1 MKYLIVG
8 GVAGG
13 ATVAARLR
21 RLDEDAEI
29 ILFERGQYVSY
40 ANCGLPYY
48 IGGEIKERQKLFV
61 QTEKGF
67 VDRFR
72 IDIRT
77 QQEVVAIHQQTKTV
91 EVRNLVSGEQYSEHY
106 DKLVLSPGAEPVR
119 PRIEG
124 IHHPHIF
131 TLRNV
136 SDTDAIKQYITARKP
151 QEAVVVGG
159 GFIGLEMVENLHAQ
173 GIGVSVIEKANQ
185 VMAPLDYSMAQLV
198 HEKLVHKG
206 VQLLLNNGVERFE
219 VQGDKVAVCLENG
232 RRILTDMVI
241 FSIGVRP
248 ETGLAVDAGLA
259 IGATHGIAVNKYMQ
273 TSDPD
278 IYALGDAVEVVH
290 GVTGKPVLIPLAGP
304 ANKQGRIVADNIVF
318 GNTQEY
324 GGTIGTSIAKVFDM
338 AVAAA
343 GANAKLLR
351 REGIAYVS
359 SYTHPAS
366 HAGYYPAA
374 IPMSI
379 KILFAPEGGQ
389 LLGAQ
394 IVGYDGVDK
403 RIEMLAQVIQHHGT
417 VYDLAA
423 LEQAYAPPYSSAKD
437 PVNMA
442 GFVAQNIVEGKVAIA
457 HWRDVNIDDKGQYI
471 LDVRTR
477 DEFQLG
483 NISGSVNIPL
493 DELREHINELPR
505 DKEIIVT
512 CAVGLRGYLA
522 YRILAQNGFAK
533 VRNLSGGY
541 KTWCMATTDWTN
553 RSVSIDCACDAS
565 SSREQTVQTS
575 PVQTVEIDACG
586 LMCPGPIM
594 KLKQNY
600 GNIETGSRLLIKATD
615 PAFGK
620 DVASWC
626 QMMGAKLIDVQDNKG
641 IVQALVEKAEKQPEV
656 HDAANVKLPDNKTMI
671 VFSDDLDKALASFV
685 LANGALAAG
694 KKVTMFFTFWGLNII
709 KKRQKPAVSKDIF
722 GKMFG
727 MMLPSH
733 SGKLSLSKLNMWGM
747 GSLMMRFI
755 MKKKRIDSLESLMQ
769 QAIHGGVEM
778 IACTMSMDVM
788 GVKRE
793 ELLDNVQL
801 GGVAAYME
809 RAEHANMNL
818 FI

>member
-136 SDTDAIKQYITARKP
+136 SDTDAIKQYITEYKP

-173 GIGVSVIEKANQ
+173 GIGVSVIEKADQ

-241 FSIGVRP
+241 LSIGVRP
-248 ETGLAVDAGLA
+248 ETGLAVDAGLT
-259 IGATHGIAVNKYMQ
+259 IGAAHGIAVNKYMQ

-304 ANKQGRIVADNIVF
+304 ANKQGRIVADNIVL
-318 GNTQEY
+318 GNTEEY
-324 GGTIGTSIAKVFDM
+324 DGTIGTSIAKVFDM

-379 KILFAPEGGQ
+379 KILFAPEGGR

-442 GFVAQNIVEGKVAIA
+442 GFVAQNIVEGKVAVA
-457 HWRDVNIDDKGQYI
+457 HWRDVNIDDKEQYI

-493 DELREHINELPR
+493 DELREHIDELPR

-522 YRILAQNGFAK
+522 YRILVQKGFTK

-565 SSREQTVQTS
+565 SSGEQTVQTS
-575 PVQTVEIDACG
+575 PAQTVEIDACG

-641 IVQALVEKAEKQPEV
+641 IVQALVEKVEKQPEV

-709 KKRQKPAVSKDIF
+709 KKRQKPAVHKDIF

-747 GSLMMRFI
+747 GSFMMRVI
-755 MKKKRIDSLESLMQ
+755 MKKRKIDSLESLMQ
-769 QAIHGGVEM
+769 QAIDGGAEM

>member
-136 SDTDAIKQYITARKP
+136 SDTDAIKQYITAHKP

-241 FSIGVRP
+241 LSIGVRP

-318 GNTQEY
+318 GNTEEY

-457 HWRDVNIDDKGQYI
+457 HWRDVNIDDKEQYI

-565 SSREQTVQTS
+565 SSGEQTVQEL

-694 KKVTMFFTFWGLNII
+694 KKVTMFFTFWGLSII

>member
-21 RLDEDAEI
+21 RMDEDAEI
-29 ILFERGQYVSY
+29 VLFERGQYVSY

-77 QQEVVAIHQQTKTV
+77 QQEVVAIHQHSKTV
-91 EVRNLVSGEQYSEHY
+91 EVRNLVSSEVYSEHY

-119 PRIEG
+119 PQIEG

-136 SDTDAIKQYITARKP
+136 SDTDAIKEYITAHKP

-198 HEKLVHKG
+198 HEGLARKG

-219 VQGDKVAVCLENG
+219 VQGEKVAVCLENG
-232 RRILTDMVI
+232 RRLLADMVI
-241 FSIGVRP
+241 LSIGVRP
-248 ETGLAVDAGLA
+248 ETGLAVDAGLT
-259 IGATHGIAVNKYMQ
+259 IGATRGIAVNKYMQ

-318 GNTQEY
+318 GNKEEY
-324 GGTIGTSIAKVFDM
+324 DGTIGTSIAKVFDM
-338 AVAAA
+338 TVAAA

-394 IVGYDGVDK
+394 VVGYDGVDK

-417 VYDLAA
+417 VYDLSA

-442 GFVAQNIVEGKVAIA
+442 GFVAQNIVEGKVAVA
-457 HWRDVNIDDKGQYI
+457 HWRDVNLDDKEQYI

-483 NISGSVNIPL
+483 SIPRSVNIPL

-505 DKEIIVT
+505 DKAIIVT

-522 YRILAQNGFAK
+522 CRVLVQNGFAT

-541 KTWCMATTDWTN
+541 KTWCMATTNWTN
-553 RSVSIDCACDAS
+553 RSVSIDCACNAS
-565 SSREQTVQTS
+565 SDTEQNVQES
-575 PVQTVEIDACG
+575 PVQAIEIDACG

-620 DVASWC
+620 DVVSWC
-626 QMMGAKLIDVQDNKG
+626 QMMGAKLIDVQENKG
-641 IVQALVEKAEKQPEV
+641 MVQALVEKVEKQPEI
-656 HDAANVKLPDNKTMI
+656 HDMTNLKLPDNKTMI

-709 KKRQKPAVSKDIF
+709 KKRQKPAVHKDIF

-747 GSLMMRFI
+747 GSWMMRLI
-755 MKKKRIDSLESLMQ
+755 MKNKRIDSLESLMQ
-769 QAIHGGVEM
+769 QAIDGGAEM

-788 GVKRE
+788 GVKSE
-793 ELLDNVQL
+793 ELLDNVEL

>member
-91 EVRNLVSGEQYSEHY
+91 EVRNLVSAEVYSEHY

-136 SDTDAIKQYITARKP
+136 SDTDAIKQYITAHKP

-198 HEKLVHKG
+198 HEQLARKG

-219 VQGDKVAVCLENG
+219 VQGEKVAVCLENG
-232 RRILTDMVI
+232 RRLLADMVI
-241 FSIGVRP
+241 LSIGVRP

-304 ANKQGRIVADNIVF
+304 ANKQGRIVADNIVL
-318 GNTQEY
+318 GNNEEY
-324 GGTIGTSIAKVFDM
+324 DGTIGTSIAKVFDM
-338 AVAAA
+338 TVAAA

-379 KILFAPEGGQ
+379 KILFASEGGQ

-394 IVGYDGVDK
+394 VVGYDGVDK

-442 GFVAQNIVEGKVAIA
+442 GFVAQNIVEGKVAVA
-457 HWRDVNIDDKGQYI
+457 HWRDVNSDDKEQYI

-483 NISGSVNIPL
+483 NIPGSVNIPL

-505 DKEIIVT
+505 DKAIIVT

-522 YRILAQNGFAK
+522 YRILVQNGLAK

-541 KTWCMATTDWTN
+541 KTWCMATTNWTN
-553 RSVSIDCACDAS
+553 RSVSIDCACNAS
-565 SSREQTVQTS
+565 SAAEQTVEES
-575 PVQTVEIDACG
+575 PVQTIEIDACG

-615 PAFGK
+615 PAFSK

-626 QMMGAKLIDVQDNKG
+626 QMMGAKLIDVQDDKG
-641 IVQALVEKAEKQPEV
+641 IVQALVEKVEKQPEI
-656 HDAANVKLPDNKTMI
+656 HDVTNLKLPDNKTMI

-709 KKRQKPAVSKDIF
+709 KKRRKPAVHKDIF

-747 GSLMMRFI
+747 GSWMMRLI
-755 MKKKRIDSLESLMQ
+755 MKNKRIDSLESLMQ
-769 QAIHGGVEM
+769 QAIDGGAEM

-788 GVKRE
+788 GVKSE